1 MAHYAF
7 LDNKSIVTE
16 VIVGKNENEGGI
28 DWEQR
33 YSEIRGQ
40 KCKRTSYNTRGGV
53 HIHGGT
59 PFRKNYAGVGYSY
72 NEIRDSF
79 IPPKPYPSWTL
90 NEDTC
95 LWDSPTPIP
104 EDAGTG
110 EPPKL
115 YKWDEITQTWVDVTP
130 TE

>member
-7 LDNKSIVTE
+7 LDGNNIVVE
-16 VIVGKNENEGGI
+16 VIYGKEEGEEGI

-33 YSEIRGQ
+33 YTEIRGQ

-53 HIHGGT
+53 HKLGGT
-59 PFRKNYAGVGYSY
+59 PFRKNYAGLGYTY
-72 NEIRDSF
+72 NDIRDAF
-79 IPPKPYPSWTL
+79 ISPKPYASWIL
-90 NEDTC
+90 NEETC

-104 EDAGTG
+104 EDRGTG
-110 EPPKL
+110 TPPKQ
-115 YKWDEITQTWVDVTP
+115 YAWDEITLSWVDVTP

>member
-16 VIVGKNENEGGI
+16 VIVGKNENEEGV

-59 PFRKNYAGVGYSY
+59 PLRKNFAGIGYTY
-72 NEIRDSF
+72 NEIRDAF

-115 YKWDEITQTWVDVTP
+115 YKWDEITTSWVDVTP